1 MRILIVDDNDAVRH
15 ALALSV
21 ESFEDLEVV
30 GKARD
35 GEEAL
40 NLCEEVQPDVVVM
53 DMVMPRMDGLSATRY
68 IHQRYP
74 KIKIIALTQFEGRTL
89 SRRLLEGGAVA
100 CLHKSTSIDQ
110 IVATIRAF
118 AAYS

>member
-21 ESFEDLEVV
+21 ESFDDLEVV

-40 NLCEEVQPDVVVM
+40 SLCEAVRPDIVVM
-53 DMVMPRMDGLSATRY
+53 DMVMPRMDGLSATRH
-68 IHQRYP
+68 IHKNFP
-74 KIKIIALTQFEGRTL
+74 EIKIIALTQFEGRSL
-89 SRRLLEGGAVA
+89 SRRLLEVGAVA
-100 CLHKSTSIDQ
+100 CLHKSASIDQ